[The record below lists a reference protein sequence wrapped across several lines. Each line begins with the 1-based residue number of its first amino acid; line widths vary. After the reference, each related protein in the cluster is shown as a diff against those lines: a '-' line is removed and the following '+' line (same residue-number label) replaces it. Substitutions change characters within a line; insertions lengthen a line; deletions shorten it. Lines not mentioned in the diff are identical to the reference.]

1 VTVTNVGYSTA
12 AFIFTQRQIVVL
24 LSGNSP
30 RAFMP
35 VYAKNLNLHKG
46 VDNKI
51 QFQFLNQ
58 EQKPV
63 DITGKDITCRIINY
77 NGTEVIIQKTLTLEL
92 PLTGIAYLHL
102 DASDLE
108 DVPAQK
114 CYYSLEIPV
123 GEFDYP
129 VFVDPASGARG
140 DINILNSV
148 LPSFVPSQI
157 VTIPT
162 GQPFPNLDPNVNA
175 NNPLTNANTYY
186 SSIINTQNNPILT
199 IQTKLDEYNGYVA
212 VEGTF
217 NQTLTDWYPIITSA
231 EYENVSRTY
240 GYTIEGYHPYVR
252 MVFTSN
258 AGVVTNILA
267 R

>member
-1 VTVTNVGYSTA
+1 MTVTNVGYSTA

-35 VYAKNLNLHKG
+35 VYAKTMNLHKG
-46 VDNKI
+46 VDNKL

-63 DITGKDITCRIINY
+63 DITGKEITCRIINY
-77 NGTEVIIQKTLTLEL
+77 DGTEVLIRKALTLEL
-92 PLTGIAYLHL
+92 PLTGIAYLQL
-102 DASDLE
+102 NAAELE
-108 DVPAQK
+108 DIEAQK
-114 CYYSLEIPV
+114 AHYSLEIPV
-123 GEFDYP
+123 GEFGYP
-129 VFVDPASGARG
+129 VFVDPAAGARG

-148 LPSFVPSQI
+148 LPSFVPSEV

-162 GQPFPNLDPNVNA
+162 GQPFPNVDSNNSIDNVL
-175 NNPLTNANTYY
+175 PNANTYY
-186 SSIINTQNNPILT
+186 SSVINTNDNPILT
-199 IQTKLDEYNGYVA
+199 LQAHLHEYNGEVA
-212 VEGTF
+212 IEGTF
-217 NQTLTDWYPIITSA
+217 SSSLTDWYPITSD
-231 EYENVSRTY
+231 EYLETTETV
-240 GYTIEGYHPYVR
+240 GYTIKGYHPFVR

-258 AGVVTNILA
+258 TGAVTNILA

>member
-1 VTVTNVGYSTA
+1 MSVTNVGYSTA
-12 AFIFTQRQIVVL
+12 VFLFTQRQIVIL

-35 VYAKNLNLHKG
+35 VYAKTLNLHKG
-46 VDNKI
+46 VDNKL

-63 DITGKDITCRIINY
+63 DITGKVITCRIINY
-77 NGTEVIIQKTLTLEL
+77 NGTEVLINKALTLEL
-92 PLTGIAYLHL
+92 PLTGIAYLQL
-102 DASDLE
+102 NAAELE
-108 DVPAQK
+108 NIDAQK
-114 CYYSLEIPV
+114 CHYSLEIPV

-129 VFVDPASGARG
+129 VFVDPAAGARG

-162 GQPFPNLDPNVNA
+162 GQPFPNLDSNNSINNA
-175 NNPLTNANTYY
+175 LPNANTYY
-186 SSIINTQNNPILT
+186 SSVINTQDNPILSIQAHYYQFNGDVT
-199 IQTKLDEYNGYVA
+199 IQ
-212 VEGTF
+212 GTF
-217 NQTLTDWYPIITSA
+217 NSGLTDWYPITTDTYS
-231 EYENVSRTY
+231 NVTDTK
-240 GYTIEGYHPYVR
+240 GYTIRGYHPFVR

-258 AGVVTNILA
+258 TGAVSNILA